1 VPPCIYNDEMDVV
14 CCTRGRQQL
23 LEKLCSE
30 YAEGRDLPR
39 PVWRDNIE
47 MDVTE
52 IGWEDLELIRVAY
65 DMVQERNIVN
75 VRVSS
80 NVMNS
85 MSM

>member
-1 VPPCIYNDEMDVV
+1 MDVV

-39 PVWRDNIE
+39 PVRRDNIE